1 MNEHSKNMN
10 KESFEHLS
18 CLMDGEISKDTGR
31 FLVRRL
37 GSDSVLRATWTRYHV
52 VRDCLRHHEGNLAG
66 SEFSSRVQQA
76 LSDDTPVAV
85 TVSPRFSARWL
96 KPVSGVAIAAS
107 VALMAIVTVGPSQSP
122 PGGQAEALVK
132 GSPVESFV
140 SPNSTLSPSPV
151 SQPVNT
157 AGGINSRQ
165 KMNSYLLRHYQVTG
179 SAGGK
184 GFVAFVPIV
193 VTRSSASKEDENGAP
208 DDEENLENGNETN
221 QR

>member
-1 MNEHSKNMN
+1 MTAE
-10 KESFEHLS
+10 
-18 CLMDGEISKDTGR
+18 
-31 FLVRRL
+31 
-37 GSDSVLRATWTRYHV
+37 
-52 VRDCLRHHEGNLAG
+52 NLAG
-66 SEFSSRVQQA
+66 DEFSSRVQQA
-76 LSDDTPVAV
+76 LSDDTPAAV
-85 TVSPRFSARWL
+85 TVGRRFSATWL

-122 PGGQAEALVK
+122 PTGSADALVQ
-132 GSPVESFV
+132 GSPLESFV

-157 AGGINSRQ
+157 AGGISSRQ

-193 VTRSSASKEDENGAP
+193 VTRGSASKEDETGTQDVNK
-208 DDEENLENGNETN
+208 NLENGNDTN